1 MQQEIILCVYI
12 KTMPNQK
19 SLKME
24 DMSEAF
30 VRALCAVHGYSI
42 VKCEHDNDGVDIGI
56 RCKGKPCDESDI
68 LSPEIEVQLKSS
80 YSKITQQQDGSINY
94 SLEVKNYKSLIEDN
108 RMIPLILVVFH
119 MPTDE
124 GDWIEQTTDW
134 LKIKKCAYWI
144 SLKGREDT
152 ENQESITIN
161 IPADHQLTKDS
172 LRSIMIKIS
181 KQEEL

>member
-1 MQQEIILCVYI
+1 
-12 KTMPNQK
+12 MPNQK

-42 VKCEHDNDGVDIGI
+42 VKCNHDNDGVDIGI
-56 RCKGKPCDESDI
+56 RCKDKPCEESII

-80 YSKITQQQDGSINY
+80 YSKITQQNDGSINY
-94 SLEVKNYKSLIEDN
+94 SLEVKNYKWLIEKN
-108 RMIPLILVVFH
+108 RMLPLILVVFH
-119 MPTDE
+119 MPADE
-124 GDWIEQTTDW
+124 KDWIEQTSDW

-152 ENQESITIN
+152 DNKESITIN
-161 IPADHQLTKDS
+161 IPADHQLTQDS
-172 LRSIMIKIS
+172 LKSIMIKIS

>member
-1 MQQEIILCVYI
+1 MILCVYV

-19 SLKME
+19 PLKME

-56 RCKGKPCDESDI
+56 RCKGKPCAESEI

-80 YSKITQQQDGSINY
+80 YSRITQLHDGSINY
-94 SLEVKNYKSLIEDN
+94 SLEVKNYKSLIENN

-124 GDWIEQTTDW
+124 EEWIEQTTDW

-144 SLKGREDT
+144 SLKGRKNT
-152 ENQESITIN
+152 ANQKSITIN
-161 IPADHQLTKDS
+161 IPADHRLTKDS
-172 LRSIMIKIS
+172 LESIMIKIS